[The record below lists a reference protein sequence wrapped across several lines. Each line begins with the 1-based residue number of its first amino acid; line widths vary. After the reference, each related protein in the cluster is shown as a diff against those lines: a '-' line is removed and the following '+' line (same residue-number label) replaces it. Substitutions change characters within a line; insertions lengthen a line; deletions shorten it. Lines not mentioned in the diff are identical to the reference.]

1 MKELLNQYKVHL
13 YALLVLFVV
22 SAAFVPQSF
31 QGKALQQSDI
41 KQYNGAATELDY
53 YKNTQGE
60 ILHWTNSQF
69 AGMPTYMISGLTQE
83 LPLRFLQFPNKPA
96 VWAKIFLYLLCG
108 YIMFISFGVRPWI
121 AVIGAIGMGF
131 ATENFTIIGVGHN
144 TKAMAIAYLPLV
156 IAGCQYLFRKRYLLG
171 LNLVALGLGL
181 EILVNHLQ
189 ITYYG
194 AILIGLFFVFQLVEH
209 IKQKRIKDYLI
220 ATCIAAGGAILAV
233 ASNSL
238 PLLLTN
244 EYSKVTIRAK
254 SDLTIKKE
262 GDKIVPAETIDGLT
276 ESYAFSYSNGW
287 TDIFATF
294 IPNYSGGDSD
304 KTGLYYGDIGGTS
317 GPKYVGAGLFILMA
331 LGFVLLQGSIR
342 WWLLTGMLLAIV
354 LSFGQNHF
362 KWFNDFMYNYVP
374 LYNKFRAP
382 SMIMVLVQY
391 CVGLLAILG
400 LEQIFSLSKK
410 DEGTFKKIKFAGFG
424 TLGFIVFL
432 TFFSTLFN
440 DFNTN
445 PQYDEV
451 TGEMIYDGDTRYAQS
466 ALQQNNQQVTQD
478 GIDRFKER
486 IAEARIEAMKKDA
499 YRTLFFAGAIFLVIW
514 FFYKEKLE
522 GKYALIIIGLLIT
535 ADMWTV
541 GKRYLNEKDFKNKS
555 LVDNP
560 VIPYDVDRSIQLD
573 SSYYR
578 VLDLTVNPL
587 ADTRTS
593 FFHKSL
599 GGYNAAKIR
608 RYQEIWDWYL
618 MPDLQ
623 QGRVQDNRLLNMLNT
638 KYIIFPNRQ
647 QQNAQPQYTANP
659 QALGNAWFVNN
670 IKVVES
676 ADSAIV
682 NLGSFDPKSTAIVE
696 KQFADLAIDTQID
709 SNARIE
715 LLSYHPEK
723 LIYKSSST
731 TDGFAVFSEIYYK
744 AGWNAYIDNKKVEHA
759 QVNYVLR
766 GLPIPAGE
774 HSVEFRF
781 EPATYATGKQISY
794 VASGAIYLL
803 LIGSLAFW
811 LKGSLQ
817 AKKA

>member
-1 MKELLNQYKVHL
+1 MKELFNQYKVHL
-13 YALLVLFVV
+13 YAILVLFVV

-41 KQYNGAATELDY
+41 RQYNGAATELSY
-53 YKNTQGE
+53 YSQTKGE
-60 ILHWTNSQF
+60 IIHWTNSQF
-69 AGMPTYMISGLTQE
+69 AGMPTYMISGLYQE
-83 LPLRFLQFPNKPA
+83 MALRFLQIPNKPA

-108 YIMFISFGVRPWI
+108 YIMFISFGVRPWL

-156 IAGCQYLFRKRYLLG
+156 IAGCQYLFRKKYLLG
-171 LNLVALGLGL
+171 LNLVAVGLGL

-194 AILIGLFFVFQLVEH
+194 AILIGLFFVFQLVQH
-209 IKQKRIKDYLI
+209 IREKRIKDFAI
-220 ATCIAAGGAILAV
+220 AAGIAAGGALLAV
-233 ASNSL
+233 AANSL

-262 GDKIVPAETIDGLT
+262 GDKIVPAESIDGLT
-276 ESYAFSYSNGW
+276 ESYAFSYSNGY

-304 KTGLYYGDIGGTS
+304 KVGLYYGDIGGTS
-317 GPKYVGAGLFILMA
+317 GPKYVGAAMFILMV
-331 LGFVLLQGSIR
+331 LGFVLLKGSIR

-400 LEQIFSLSKK
+400 LEQLFSLDKK
-410 DEGTFKKIKFAGFG
+410 DDATFKKIKYAGFG
-424 TLGFIVFL
+424 TLGFILFL
-432 TFFSTLFN
+432 TFFSTMFN

-445 PQYDEV
+445 PQYDEA
-451 TGEMIYDGDTRYAQS
+451 TGEMVYDGDTRYAQQ
-466 ALQQNNQQVTQD
+466 AMQQNQQQPTED
-478 GIDRFKER
+478 GINQFKSR
-486 IAEARIEAMKKDA
+486 LADARIEAMKKDA
-499 YRTLFFAGAIFLVIW
+499 YRTLFFAGAIFLVVW

-522 GKYALIIIGLLIT
+522 AKYALIIIGLLVT

-541 GKRYLNEKDFKNKS
+541 GKRYLKEKDFKSKGI
-555 LVDNP
+555 VDN
-560 VIPYDVDRSIQLD
+560 VLPYDVDRQIQED
-573 SSYYR
+573 KSYYR

-587 ADTRTS
+587 ADTRAS

-623 QGRVQDNRLLNMLNT
+623 QGKVQDNNLLNMLNT

-647 QQNAQPQYTANP
+647 QQNAQPQYTSNP
-659 QALGNAWFVNN
+659 QVYGNAWFVNN
-670 IKVVES
+670 VQIVES

-682 NLGSFDPKSTAIVE
+682 NLGNFDAKSTAIVE
-696 KQFADLAIDTQID
+696 KQYAEMASTPTGLD
-709 SNARIE
+709 SAASIS
-715 LLSYHPEK
+715 LTSYHPEK
-723 LIYKSSST
+723 LVYTSNNSQA
-731 TDGFAVFSEIYYK
+731 GFAVFSEIFYK
-744 AGWNAYIDNKKVEHA
+744 AGWNAYIDNKKVDHV
-759 QVNYVLR
+759 QTDYILR
-766 GLPIPAGE
+766 GLNIPAGK
-774 HSVEFRF
+774 HDIEFRF
-781 EPATYATGKQISY
+781 EPATYAMGKQISNI
-794 VASGAIYLL
+794 ASGMIYLL

-811 LKGSLQ
+811 LKGSLKPKV
-817 AKKA
+817 A